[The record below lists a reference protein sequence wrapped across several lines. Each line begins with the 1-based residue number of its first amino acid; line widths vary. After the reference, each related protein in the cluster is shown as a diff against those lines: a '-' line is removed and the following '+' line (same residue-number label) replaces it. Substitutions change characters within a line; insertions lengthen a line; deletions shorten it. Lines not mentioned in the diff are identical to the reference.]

1 MQQYAQLV
9 CDKPEDQRTVTELK
23 KAQEFVNVAESLFH
37 QLTTHATKFGKDQSN
52 NRLGYDPQL
61 AGQREKHCQ
70 SVRSLVSRRLTQ
82 QQANEMLQQE
92 KLYELK
98 RKRDLEETQRKE
110 KAKEE
115 KRRRMEAEAQLRAER
130 QQIIDK
136 LLEEKREEIVV
147 TKVR

>member
-1 MQQYAQLV
+1 
-9 CDKPEDQRTVTELK
+9 
-23 KAQEFVNVAESLFH
+23 
-37 QLTTHATKFGKDQSN
+37 
-52 NRLGYDPQL
+52 
-61 AGQREKHCQ
+61 
-70 SVRSLVSRRLTQ
+70 
-82 QQANEMLQQE
+82 MLQQE
-92 KLYELK
+92 KYHELK